1 MIIANPKNM
10 KRLLAISSLLL
21 LLAACHNE
29 AMDPVITGYRMG
41 QLGGLGIGLGGVT
54 TDMSLEVDVT
64 NPSSAR
70 YVLESLE
77 ATLYPKNDT
86 TRFADVVMK
95 ESVSLEPR
103 SEGTLSVPLSI
114 RFTHP
119 LSLLSRGLG
128 GSLSDYEADVDLL
141 IRKGAFKK
149 KIHRQRLPLDQIEG
163 LLRTNEKNEYN
174 EENQ

>member
-1 MIIANPKNM
+1 MAAAAVLCCVFLFWKARYGFANSDESFYLTIPF
-10 KRLLAISSLLL
+10 RLLSGDRLIVDEWNVTQFSSLLL

-77 ATLYPKNDT
+77 AALYPK
-86 TRFADVVMK
+86 
-95 ESVSLEPR
+95 
-103 SEGTLSVPLSI
+103 
-114 RFTHP
+114 
-119 LSLLSRGLG
+119 
-128 GSLSDYEADVDLL
+128 Y
-141 IRKGAFKK
+141 
-149 KIHRQRLPLDQIEG
+149 
-163 LLRTNEKNEYN
+163 
-174 EENQ
+174 